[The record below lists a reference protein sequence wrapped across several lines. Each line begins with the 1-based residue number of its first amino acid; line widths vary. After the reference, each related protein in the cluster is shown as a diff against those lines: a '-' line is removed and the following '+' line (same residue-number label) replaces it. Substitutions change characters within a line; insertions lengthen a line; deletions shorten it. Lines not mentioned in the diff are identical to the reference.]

1 MKHNTSEGMDIIDKL
16 LTMNIQYEQDLF
28 KNFNFVVLKI
38 LLIFPKNT
46 KIIQKHIFSKIFSI
60 LM

>member
-1 MKHNTSEGMDIIDKL
+1 LKHNTSEGMDIIDKL